1 MEKQKL
7 LEGLA
12 SQIDQCTRCELYKS
26 STHAVP
32 GVGLSEAK
40 IVFVGEAPGFHEDQ
54 QGKPFVGNAGKF
66 LDYLFGKIGLERKNV
81 FITNVIKHRPPDNRD
96 PFPQEIAA
104 CTHWLDKQLA
114 ILSPKIIITL
124 GKWSLNYFL
133 SNKKISEVHGQTVKI
148 KEKVILPMYHP
159 AAALRNGAIARVLEE
174 DFLNNRQLLLDPDK
188 ASEIKSLDA
197 GGQQSLF

>member
-7 LEGLA
+7 LEVLA
-12 SQIDQCTRCELYKS
+12 SQIDQCTRCELYKP

-32 GVGLSEAK
+32 GTGSSEAK

-66 LDYLFGKIGLERKNV
+66 LNYLLGKIGLDRENV
-81 FITNVIKHRPPDNRD
+81 FITNVVKHRPPENRD
-96 PFPQEIAA
+96 PVPGEISA
-104 CTHWLDKQLA
+104 CTYWLDKQMA

-133 SNKKISEVHGQTVKI
+133 PNKKISEVHGQTVKI
-148 KEKVILPMYHP
+148 KDRVILPMYHP
-159 AAALRNGAIARVLEE
+159 AAALRNGAIARSLEE
-174 DFLNNRQLLLDPDK
+174 DFLNNKELLLDPDK
-188 ASEIKSLDA
+188 ASETKSLDTD
-197 GGQQSLF
+197 GQQSLF